1 MKKNV
6 FTKFNEKKS
15 STLEK
20 SWMNLIKNQDAK
32 LQRKY
37 KTLNI
42 VIIF

>member
-42 VIIF
+42 VIKF